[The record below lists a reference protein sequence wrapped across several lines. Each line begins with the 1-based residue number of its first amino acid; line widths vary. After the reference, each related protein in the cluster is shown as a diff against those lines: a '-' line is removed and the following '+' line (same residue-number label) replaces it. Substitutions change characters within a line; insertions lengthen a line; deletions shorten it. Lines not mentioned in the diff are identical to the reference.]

1 MPLERA
7 GGALRWQHCRLA
19 GQASLTFKGSR
30 RQLLMLFRLFCRS
43 NAGSVTVRRELRYR
57 ASQCCTNTSSAALTR
72 STDRQLMVHGLFHHD
87 SRMGWPAVTELE
99 AVGEVINCL
108 AMLAKAVVNKSH
120 NKSTVPIC
128 PAGKS
133 YSKAVERSAG
143 LHRQCIGKCIQS
155 IQTGWDD
162 YGRPLVL
169 TIPRRRSHKS
179 GELWDGKLPARD

>member
-1 MPLERA
+1 
-7 GGALRWQHCRLA
+7 
-19 GQASLTFKGSR
+19 
-30 RQLLMLFRLFCRS
+30 
-43 NAGSVTVRRELRYR
+43 
-57 ASQCCTNTSSAALTR
+57 
-72 STDRQLMVHGLFHHD
+72 MVHGLFHHD

-108 AMLAKAVVNKSH
+108 AMLAKPVVNKSH

-133 YSKAVERSAG
+133 YSRAVERSAG

-179 GELWDGKLPARD
+179 GELWDGRLPA